1 DVAEEDHALVLRF
14 PSAGVERLL
23 PVLFRPA
30 VLDIDAPFG
39 PVEESRLARRC
50 LNSRRGD
57 APVQA
62 RGAFHK
68 VSPVAREVAAADA
81 LEDVEEVLRRG
92 MSEGPLLKI
101 SALGPREGVRPE
113 IVAQLRQEER
123 HLRIGVDSVG
133 SQRGE
138 APGES
143 PYRIEIREREVPD
156 VSNRL

>member
-1 DVAEEDHALVLRF
+1 SAEDDRVIGAFPLPGVLAIRIDGGPGELRTVPNLEAHPARRGRQVPIERLAIFEREPRPSGMRPFSDVAEEDHALVLRF

-23 PVLFRPA
+23 PVLSRPA

-92 MSEGPLLKI
+92 M
-101 SALGPREGVRPE
+101 
-113 IVAQLRQEER
+113 
-123 HLRIGVDSVG
+123 
-133 SQRGE
+133 
-138 APGES
+138 
-143 PYRIEIREREVPD
+143 
-156 VSNRL
+156 